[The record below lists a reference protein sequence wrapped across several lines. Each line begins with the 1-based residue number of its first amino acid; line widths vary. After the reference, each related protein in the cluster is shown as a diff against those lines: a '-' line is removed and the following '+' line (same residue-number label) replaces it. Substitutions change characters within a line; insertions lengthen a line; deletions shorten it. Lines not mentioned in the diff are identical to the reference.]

1 MNPQQATEAY
11 LAAEVESSDPLHRVV
26 LLHRGLLRA
35 LREAKGHVER
45 QEPAAAHEDFVKA
58 KRIVA
63 HFLASIPE
71 EDEGDLAAHLRGI
84 LTFCYQQITEANLRK
99 DVACAQCA
107 IDAITPIAEGWAELE
122 AQQRLPGSA

>member
-1 MNPQQATEAY
+1 MNPQQATQAY
-11 LAAEVESSDPLHRVV
+11 LAAEVESSDPLHRLV

-45 QEPAAAHEDFVKA
+45 REAEAAHDHFVKA

-71 EDEGDLAAHLRGI
+71 HDDSDLAAHLRGI
-84 LTFCYQQITEANLRK
+84 LTFCYHQIAEANLRK
-99 DVACAQCA
+99 DPTCAQCA

-122 AQQRLPGSA
+122 AHQRLPQGA